1 MARVLPYSPV
11 ITQPDGLMLWTWLEI
26 IASIAIAAYLWMR
39 FDDMRKAAAE
49 ESASTKPGSA
59 AVRPVEA
66 EAAD

>member
-1 MARVLPYSPV
+1 
-11 ITQPDGLMLWTWLEI
+11 MLWTWLEI

-49 ESASTKPGSA
+49 RVATTKPGSGA
-59 AVRPVEA
+59 SRTVEG

>member
-1 MARVLPYSPV
+1 VT
-11 ITQPDGLMLWTWLEI
+11 TQLDGLMLWTWLEI

-49 ESASTKPGSA
+49 NATTRKPGSA
-59 AVRPVEA
+59 ALRAVEG